1 MDKMGRVIKKI
12 LLSLVWKER
21 VPSVLPEEGESG
33 DLFSLPEESDVL
45 LPLPEEEWEVVP
57 T

>member
-1 MDKMGRVIKKI
+1 MDKVERIFKKV
-12 LLSLVWKER
+12 LWLLVWKGR

-45 LPLPEEEWEVVP
+45 LPLPEEEWEVIP

>member
-1 MDKMGRVIKKI
+1 MDKVGRVFKKI
-12 LLSLVWKER
+12 LWSLVWEER

-57 T
+57 I

>member
-45 LPLPEEEWEVVP
+45 LPLPEEEWEVIP

>member
-12 LLSLVWKER
+12 LWSLVWKER

-45 LPLPEEEWEVVP
+45 LPLPEEGWEVVP
-57 T
+57 I

>member
-1 MDKMGRVIKKI
+1 MDKMGRVFKKI
-12 LLSLVWKER
+12 LWSLVRQER

-45 LPLPEEEWEVVP
+45 LPLPEEEWEVIP

>member
-1 MDKMGRVIKKI
+1 MDKVGRVFKKVFW
-12 LLSLVWKER
+12 LLVWKER

-45 LPLPEEEWEVVP
+45 LPLPEEEWEVIP

>member
-12 LLSLVWKER
+12 LWSLVWKER
-21 VPSVLPEEGESG
+21 VPSVLPEEG
-33 DLFSLPEESDVL
+33 DIL
-45 LPLPEEEWEVVP
+45 LPLPEEEREVVP

>member
-1 MDKMGRVIKKI
+1 MDKVGRVFKKI
-12 LLSLVWKER
+12 LWSLVWQER

>member
-12 LLSLVWKER
+12 LWSLVCKER

-33 DLFSLPEESDVL
+33 DLFSLPEESDIL
-45 LPLPEEEWEVVP
+45 LPLPEEGWKVVP
-57 T
+57 I

>member
-1 MDKMGRVIKKI
+1 MDKVGRVFKKAFW
-12 LLSLVWKER
+12 LLVWQER

-33 DLFSLPEESDVL
+33 DLFSLPEEGDIL
-45 LPLPEEEWEVVP
+45 LPLPEEEREVVP

>member
-1 MDKMGRVIKKI
+1 MDKVGRVFKKTFW
-12 LLSLVWKER
+12 LLVWQER

-45 LPLPEEEWEVVP
+45 LPLPEEEWEVIP

>member
-1 MDKMGRVIKKI
+1 MDKVGRVFKKAFW
-12 LLSLVWKER
+12 LLVWQER

-33 DLFSLPEESDVL
+33 DLFSIPEESDVL
-45 LPLPEEEWEVVP
+45 LPLPEEEWEVIP